1 MAVNPEVSPTSRGRR
16 ALAVTAIA
24 GFASAFTLLRGQW
37 PEVFTF
43 ATDPNASLLSRLLSA
58 PVHLADDVMITV
70 RSGEMVLQTGM
81 PDFNASDSAQA
92 ATSYLAPYLFALL
105 RLVLPFNAAVVAFAV
120 LGFAAVV
127 GTYVVIAARARSL
140 INGAILVAALALTVT
155 NLEFALTGWDHLIQ
169 GLVFAIAAALVL
181 RPPESIT
188 NKPLVAI
195 SILAAIGSIMRPD
208 GLIIA
213 GAILLLALMRSAPGW
228 RRAWIP
234 TLVPFAV
241 IAGVTLVVNFLQFG
255 HLTPTTAR
263 LKAGAAPSLT
273 YMRDYLWAN
282 GIESYTAASLLV
294 ILALVTLLMWRRIP
308 LLPVGLLVLA
318 ALVTAGVAAVN
329 SDFFPGARMFW
340 VPAVVMATSLAVTMP
355 GILRA
360 GPAFKLTEDGSI
372 ETRWSPRAEWAIVIV
387 LVGACVVASAA
398 LGLRGAVVSTEALP
412 GSRTAQQFLAT
423 QWIKENLDPADG
435 SVGVF
440 YAGEAAHLPEFEA
453 ADFLGKADEEIAA
466 LPPQWGPP
474 GHNKWDIDLTLEK
487 WRPQIILST
496 IDQDP
501 NDPSADALAEEWR
514 ANRWTHG
521 YLADLITDDVIREE
535 YSYCRVPDPSG
546 RMDVSVDVLLR
557 RDLLVRPKVRGVC
570 AP

>member
-1 MAVNPEVSPTSRGRR
+1 MALNQEVSSTSRGRR

-24 GFASAFTLLRGQW
+24 GLASAYTLLRGQW

-43 ATDPNASLLSRLLSA
+43 ATDQNASLLSRLLSA
-58 PVHLADDVMITV
+58 PVHLADDVMLTV

-81 PDFNASDSAQA
+81 PAFNSSDSAQA

-105 RLVLPFNAAVVAFAV
+105 RVVLPFNTAVVAFAV

-127 GTYVVIAARARSL
+127 GTYVVIAARSRSL
-140 INGAILVAALALTVT
+140 VNGAILVAALALTVT
-155 NLEFALTGWDHLIQ
+155 NLEFALTGWDHLPQ
-169 GLVFAIAAALVL
+169 GLVFAIAVALVL
-181 RPPESIT
+181 RPPQSVG
-188 NKPLVAI
+188 NRALVAI
-195 SILAAIGSIMRPD
+195 SVLAAVGSIMRPD

-213 GAILLLALMRSAPGW
+213 AAILLLALTRSAPGW

-241 IAGVTLVVNFLQFG
+241 ITGLTLVVNYLQFG

-273 YMRDYLWAN
+273 YMRDYLWAS
-282 GIESYTAASLLV
+282 GVESFTAASLVV
-294 ILALVTLLMWRRIP
+294 ILVVVTLLMWRRIP
-308 LLPVGLLVLA
+308 LAPVGLLVLA
-318 ALVTAGVAAVN
+318 ALITAWAAGIN

-340 VPAVVMATSLAVTMP
+340 VPAVVMATALAVTLP

-360 GPAFKLTEDGSI
+360 GPAFTLGEDGSI
-372 ETRWSPRAEWAIVIV
+372 QTRWSPRVEWAIVI
-387 LVGACVVASAA
+387 LCVGASVTVSAA
-398 LGLRGAVVSTEALP
+398 LGLRGAVVSAEALP
-412 GSRTAQQFLAT
+412 GSRTAQQYLAT
-423 QWIKENLDPADG
+423 QWIEANLDPGDG

-440 YAGEAAHLPEFEA
+440 YAGEAAHLPDFEA
-453 ADFLGKADEEIAA
+453 ADFLGKADEEIAS
-466 LPPQWGPP
+466 LEPQWGPP

-487 WRPQIILST
+487 WRPQVILST

-521 YLADLITDDVIREE
+521 YLADLITDDVIRAD
-535 YSYCRVPDPSG
+535 YSYCRVPDPTG
-546 RMDVSVDVLLR
+546 RTAATVDM
-557 RDLLVRPKVRGVC
+557 LVRNDVVQSQRATIVC
-570 AP
+570 R